1 MLREG
6 YTSRAPAREN
16 RTLPRRR
23 FDSGRSGPR
32 PSSVVDRRFRA
43 APMLG
48 RSTLLRFAAGALAG
62 WLAIAPAAARATLP
76 DPASFSVAIELGK
89 LSTARAWL
97 DEGLHPDFMGE
108 RIGTGLMIAAW
119 EGNIP
124 MMELFVSRGAS
135 INATNANGEQ
145 ALMHAAWRGHIDA
158 VRWLLDRGAQLNRP
172 DMQWSALHYAVF
184 NGHEAV
190 AKLLIERGANINARS
205 TNGSS
210 VLMMAAREGRDA
222 LAKLLIE
229 RGADINVTNDW
240 GDDAFVWAIRNGH
253 PDIAK
258 AVGTPARLAAAAAT
272 PQPFGPA
279 VRSNPI
285 PERIDD
291 LIKEMQAAMAERRLT
306 PELQAAYLHAVR
318 SLRQANSAATGRQD
332 APAAL
337 EIRARRADPQQEQA
351 VLIYQGRAAVDA
363 YFGGH
368 PGLAV
373 PPSTA
378 APPTGD

>member
-1 MLREG
+1 ML
-6 YTSRAPAREN
+6 AR
-16 RTLPRRR
+16 
-23 FDSGRSGPR
+23 S
-32 PSSVVDRRFRA
+32 A
-43 APMLG
+43 
-48 RSTLLRFAAGALAG
+48 LLRFAAAALAA
-62 WLAIAPAAARATLP
+62 WLAFAPAAGRAGLP
-76 DPASFSVAIELGK
+76 DPAGFSVAIELGK
-89 LSTARAWL
+89 LGTAKAWL

-124 MMELFVSRGAS
+124 MMELFLSRGAS
-135 INATNANGEQ
+135 INATNKNGEQ
-145 ALMHAAWRGHIDA
+145 ALMHAAWRGHVEA

-190 AKLLIERGANINARS
+190 ARLLIERGANINARS

-222 LAKLLIE
+222 LARLLIE

-258 AVGTPARLAAAAAT
+258 AVGTPARLVAAAAA
-272 PQPFGPA
+272 PQPFGPS
-279 VRSNPI
+279 VRSNPV
-285 PERIDD
+285 PDRIDD
-291 LIKEMQAAMAERRLT
+291 LIKEMQLAIAERRLT

-337 EIRARRADPQQEQA
+337 EIRARRSDPQQEQA
-351 VLIYQGRAAVDA
+351 VLIYEGRAAVDA

-368 PGLAV
+368 PGLVAPQPV
-373 PPSTA
+373 A
-378 APPTGD
+378 APAPAAD

>member
-1 MLREG
+1 LTDDGRLRHH
-6 YTSRAPAREN
+6 RASVTRCTCPLIRARS
-16 RTLPRRR
+16 LS
-23 FDSGRSGPR
+23 SGC
-32 PSSVVDRRFRA
+32 A
-43 APMLG
+43 AI
-48 RSTLLRFAAGALAG
+48 ALAAS
-62 WLAIAPAAARATLP
+62 LVFAAPAARAALP
-76 DPASFSVAIELGK
+76 DPAGFSVAIELGK
-89 LSTARAWL
+89 LSAAKAWL

-119 EGNIP
+119 EGNIA
-124 MMELFVSRGAS
+124 MMELFVARGAA

-145 ALMHAAWRGHIDA
+145 ALMHAAWRGHVEA

-210 VLMMAAREGRDA
+210 VLMMAAREGRDS
-222 LAKLLIE
+222 LAKMLIGA
-229 RGADINVTNDW
+229 GADTNVTNDW

-258 AVGTPARLAAAAAT
+258 AVGTPARLAAAVST

-279 VRSNPI
+279 VRSNPV

-291 LIKEMQAAMAERRLT
+291 LIREMQAAIAERRLT

-318 SLRQANSAATGRQD
+318 SLRQASGAATARQD

-363 YFGGH
+363 YFGEH
-368 PGLAV
+368 PGFGV
-373 PPSTA
+373 PRATV
-378 APPTGD
+378 APTEPRTSD